1 MKTDITRYNDN
12 ELFMLVMNDDHY
24 YCNIDNPKFVLAE
37 VDEEFIYTDK
47 QKEVLINDME
57 EYYNDFRIE
66 WEEY

>member
-1 MKTDITRYNDN
+1 
-12 ELFMLVMNDDHY
+12 MNDDHY

-37 VDEEFIYTDK
+37 VAEKFIYTDK

-57 EYYNDFRIE
+57 EYYNEFTIE